1 MGWLDLPPW
10 FQSSLD
16 RRDYLYELSLRQKE
30 WLFHVESVLTNIGV
44 QGDYKV
50 IESGDWHSGSCV
62 LVLKESKEKNSRL
75 FVIKPRCNEAT
86 LLLKSIIDQQELS
99 EGFGISIPFS
109 RKENGIW
116 LQDYVQANEER
127 TLLSVHIGG
136 LVATTLW
143 AGLTDLHDENL
154 IFNDLGVHFVDTECA
169 FDFSAEWSAL
179 NCLSACG
186 LVTGKCPG
194 LAKVKVRDY
203 SRTSINRAIQSASK
217 ILIAGTPTELYEN
230 MDSVSLR
237 RVLIATRI
245 YMTFLRQRF
254 LFGWTDSELE
264 ARWRHLRSA
273 NPAPDSIVSSE
284 LLELKSWN
292 VPFFYQRGEILLDDR
307 GVVHNRCE
315 LPSVTMQGVH
325 KMLSDSAAIESITH
339 ELCAALE
346 LSANDTRSTQL
357 LLN

>member
-1 MGWLDLPPW
+1 MHELNL
-10 FQSSLD
+10 
-16 RRDYLYELSLRQKE
+16 RRKE
-30 WLFHVESVLTNIGV
+30 WLCNVESVLTNIGV
-44 QGDYKV
+44 QGEYKV

-62 LVLKESKEKNSRL
+62 LVLKDSKKKNSRL
-75 FVIKPRCNEAT
+75 LVIKPRCNEAT
-86 LLLKSIIDQQELS
+86 LLLKSIMDHQELPRN
-99 EGFGISIPFS
+99 FGASIPFS
-109 RKENGIW
+109 RKEEGIW
-116 LQDYVQANEER
+116 VQDYVQADEER

-154 IFNDLGVHFVDTECA
+154 IFNGLGVHFVDTECA
-169 FDFSAEWSAL
+169 FDFSAEWSIL

-203 SRTSINRAIQSASK
+203 SRITIKRAIQSA
-217 ILIAGTPTELYEN
+217 INTLIAGTPTEIYEK

-254 LFGWTDSELE
+254 LFGWTDRELE

-292 VPFFYQRGEILLDDR
+292 VPFFYQRGQMILDDR
-307 GVVHNRCE
+307 GVVHNSCE

-325 KMLSDSAAIESITH
+325 KMLGDTAAIESITH

-346 LSANDTRSTQL
+346 LSASGTRSAQL
-357 LLN
+357 FLD